1 MEPQVSVPA
10 TPTRETAAMRAL
22 AIAVFDATVA
32 AVHPAATV
40 PPALPAPGSGRIAL
54 FAGGKAAGSM
64 MATAEQHY
72 RDEHGLG
79 PDRMLGLG
87 IARHGY
93 ECPTSIVPVVGAG
106 HPVPDEA
113 GLAATARLLA
123 LADTV
128 KPEDVAVVLISG
140 GGSANWIAPAGE
152 ITLGEKQGL
161 TRHLLRSGAPIHEI
175 NALRKHLSRIKGGR
189 LAKRLAGVRLVT
201 LAISDVPGDD
211 PSTIASGPTVPDPTT
226 LADVHAIVARH
237 RLALPPAVATVL
249 ADDASETPKPGD
261 PAFARTTFQIV
272 SRPGDGIEAAIRAA
286 EAAGYDVVSLGAD
299 VEGEAREVARRHARV
314 ALDLRRAGRKAV
326 LLSGGELTVTIAGR
340 GRGGPNQEYALAMA
354 IALGGTDGIAGLAA
368 DTDGTDGG
376 RGLPTDPAGAF
387 FDPTTLARARAAG
400 LDPAAMLTDNDSTG
414 FFEAIGDLYA
424 PGPTLTNAN
433 DLRILVVHPHAND

>member
-387 FDPTTLARARAAG
+387 FDLTTLARARAAG